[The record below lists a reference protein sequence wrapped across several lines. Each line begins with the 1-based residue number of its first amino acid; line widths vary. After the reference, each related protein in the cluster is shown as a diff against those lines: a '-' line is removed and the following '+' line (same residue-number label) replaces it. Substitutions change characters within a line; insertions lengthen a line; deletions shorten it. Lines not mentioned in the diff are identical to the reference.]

1 MNVRLIHS
9 QPTPEMVEKYIFQK
23 WDKVLTE
30 LAKGLNEPYPACH
43 EVSKIASDVD
53 VKATGPR

>member
-23 WDKVLTE
+23 WDKALAE
-30 LAKGLNEPYPACH
+30 LANGPSEPYPAYH
-43 EVSKIASDVD
+43 EVEKIASDVD